1 MTTSVRSLADID
13 RDLADL
19 SVKLR
24 EAWSQTNDSAMTVL
38 QCAANRL
45 LEERLA
51 LTAAAPV
58 SRAPALDRQHPRI
71 TREQR

>member
-1 MTTSVRSLADID
+1 MTAIRTLADID

-38 QCAANRL
+38 TSYSDAL
-45 LEERLA
+45 LEERFALA
-51 LTAAAPV
+51 SAPLVADLIDPLTA
-58 SRAPALDRQHPRI
+58 
-71 TREQR
+71 